1 MKKKDLKETLKQEI
15 ESEAATL
22 ERRVSTKKHLA
33 TLEMPKD
40 SYKELMERIKAREKE
55 MKEEKANARLH
66 QRAKI
71 LPFPAP
77 ARRKTKTWAT
87 VAMVVVLVAGTGV
100 GVKGAQL
107 YMLKV
112 EQQEGNVAYDIITDT
127 EDIRF
132 IELNEE
138 DAYEKIEKELGILA
152 LRLADKPNGLKM
164 EKVYI
169 EAEMGEAVMEFCY
182 NDNILSI
189 YENKQNAK
197 ASFNAQVDG
206 KEVDKIE
213 TFYLEKELEILE
225 IDKKDGNIFYWVQLE
240 YGNAYYQLSTDM
252 ELEYFKNILYGLVFK
267 NE

>member
-1 MKKKDLKETLKQEI
+1 
-15 ESEAATL
+15 
-22 ERRVSTKKHLA
+22 
-33 TLEMPKD
+33 
-40 SYKELMERIKAREKE
+40 
-55 MKEEKANARLH
+55 
-66 QRAKI
+66 
-71 LPFPAP
+71 
-77 ARRKTKTWAT
+77 
-87 VAMVVVLVAGTGV
+87 
-100 GVKGAQL
+100 
-107 YMLKV
+107 MLKV